1 MTDRLLAVVLV
12 MLLIP
17 LLSIGAQQ
25 QWDLGVD
32 KVSVSP
38 LNGEVQQGEPLLL
51 SIYVRNYEDRLFSGV
66 IRVDLYIDEELK
78 KTEFWDIGDISKG
91 SIPIPAGGYTTVTTR
106 VRTAN
111 LTLGIHDLKV
121 VVSPKDYIDPNLENN
136 VYTLKFSVIPVVS
149 AFIEAEQ
156 SMIQGEEYEIKV
168 HIPNPSGNPLD
179 VKVRLFVNGTEIGSD
194 TIYVPPKSISMAT
207 FTYIPKSV
215 GSLEFKALVKKE
227 GQSFSE
233 AYFTAEVKPSC
244 DLKLEDV
251 SAPDRVFKGEVLQG
265 KIRISNEGFSPTS
278 VNITVEVDDEILD
291 SVEVPSLRPEETK
304 VVTFSVPTADL
315 SVGNHTITISAN
327 PLNAADL
334 DRSDNEYSLVFKIG
348 PLPVSLTAK
357 AGYRTIEVNLTNL
370 GGIIATFDVKIVK
383 EGIEV
388 DSSSVTLDPMG
399 SDVLKFEELDDGNY
413 TVEVFN
419 YGIKVASL
427 RVSLGGG
434 PEVESS
440 NIQYWALVLGII
452 VALVAYLG
460 FTRWTKKK
468 WPSS

>member
-1 MTDRLLAVVLV
+1 MTNRLVAVVLL
-12 MLLIP
+12 MLFIPFLLIE
-17 LLSIGAQQ
+17 AQQ
-25 QWDLGVD
+25 QWDLGVN

-121 VVSPKDYIDPNLENN
+121 VVAPKDYIDPNLENN
-136 VYTLKFSVIPVVS
+136 VYALKFSVIPVVS

-156 SMIQGEEYEIKV
+156 SMIQGEEYEVKV

-207 FTYIPKSV
+207 FTYTPKSI
-215 GSLEFKALVKKE
+215 GSLEFKALVKRG

-278 VNITVEVDDEILD
+278 VNITIEVDDEILD

-304 VVTFSVPTADL
+304 IATFSVPTADL
-315 SVGNHTITISAN
+315 SVGNHTIAISAS

-357 AGYRTIEVNLTNL
+357 AVYRTIEVNLTNL

-383 EGIEV
+383 EGIEI
-388 DSSSVTLDPMG
+388 DSSSVTLDPMR
-399 SDVLKFEELDDGNY
+399 SDVLRFRELEDGNY

-452 VALVAYLG
+452 AALVAYLG
-460 FTRWTKKK
+460 FTRWTKRK